1 MILLNPSSKDLQPH
15 FKMRDGGEGY
25 SLHSKGEVN
34 VKEKNLLSKKLVEH
48 MLGQCSSL
56 FCTIGQRRESEMF
69 LHLLMLGWEGS
80 ITNECTSKMQ
90 RILLVFGG
98 VAGRCFPYVEDME
111 NSSCWITGKLR
122 IMK

>member
-1 MILLNPSSKDLQPH
+1 
-15 FKMRDGGEGY
+15 
-25 SLHSKGEVN
+25 
-34 VKEKNLLSKKLVEH
+34 
-48 MLGQCSSL
+48 
-56 FCTIGQRRESEMF
+56 MF
-69 LHLLMLGWEGS
+69 LHLIMLGWEGS

-98 VAGRCFPYVEDME
+98 VAGRFFPYVEDME

>member
-1 MILLNPSSKDLQPH
+1 
-15 FKMRDGGEGY
+15 MRDGGEGY

-56 FCTIGQRRESEMF
+56 FCTIGQRKESEMF

-90 RILLVFGG
+90 RILLVFWG
-98 VAGRCFPYVEDME
+98 VAGRFFPYVEDME

-122 IMK
+122 IMKKNGDKFDGVL

>member
-48 MLGQCSSL
+48 MLL
-56 FCTIGQRRESEMF
+56 FLF
-69 LHLLMLGWEGS
+69 LHHRSE
-80 ITNECTSKMQ
+80 K
-90 RILLVFGG
+90 
-98 VAGRCFPYVEDME
+98 
-111 NSSCWITGKLR
+111 GK
-122 IMK
+122 